1 VSSASGLAHP
11 ATPPSVAAQA
21 AAMTGVMPVLPAAGE
36 TLIGVAIAV
45 PQPWAAELEGWRSAF
60 GDPLG
65 ATVPA
70 HVTLVPPT
78 AVPTGAMDRVVDHL
92 RRTTEAAAPFTIRLR
107 GTGSFRPVSPV
118 VYVRLA
124 SGGPECT
131 QLEDDVRA
139 GVLGTQR
146 RFPFHPH
153 VTVAQ
158 LLDEAALDRAEA
170 ELAGYEASFDVTEVG
185 LFTHGRDGVWRASDR
200 FPLGG

>member
-1 VSSASGLAHP
+1 MPVSGLAHP
-11 ATPPSVAAQA
+11 ATPPSIAARA
-21 AAMTGVMPVLPAAGE
+21 AALTGVVPVLPAAGE

-65 ATVPA
+65 ASVPA

-78 AVPTGAMDRVVDHL
+78 AVPSAALGQVSDHL
-92 RRTTEAAAPFTIRLR
+92 RRTARAFPAFSIRLS

-124 SGGPECT
+124 DGARECAR
-131 QLEDDVRA
+131 LEDAVRS

-158 LLDEAALDRAEA
+158 LPDEAALDRAET
-170 ELAGYEASFDVTEVG
+170 ELAGYEVSFDVTEVG
-185 LFTHGRDGVWRASDR
+185 LFTHGRDGVWRPSAR
-200 FPLGG
+200 FALGG

>member
-1 VSSASGLAHP
+1 MTTTRSAGGA
-11 ATPPSVAAQA
+11 VAPGGAEA
-21 AAMTGVMPVLPAAGE
+21 LTGVFTVVPAAGE
-36 TLIGVAIAV
+36 VLIGVAIAV
-45 PQPWAAELEGWRSAF
+45 PQPWAAELEAWRRTF

-78 AVPTGAMDRVVDHL
+78 AVRRADLPAVREHLARATAAGGPFRVELD
-92 RRTTEAAAPFTIRLR
+92 
-107 GTGSFRPVSPV
+107 GTDSFRPVTPV

-124 SGGPECT
+124 AGAHECT
-131 QLEDDVRA
+131 ALEDRVRS

-158 LLDEAALDRAEA
+158 QLDDAVLDEASAQLS
-170 ELAGYEASFDVTEVG
+170 GYDASFEVCEVDLYELG
-185 LFTHGRDGVWRASDR
+185 TDGRWRSVQTFR
-200 FPLGG
+200 LGG